1 LTHNGTYEFCWFCI
15 CSLEELDAKMF
26 VKGKAA
32 ASVRSEQE
40 VQQTQQVR
48 GAVLL
53 LLLET
58 TSLSAQTEW
67 LPARADAI
75 CTA

>member
-1 LTHNGTYEFCWFCI
+1 
-15 CSLEELDAKMF
+15 MF

-48 GAVLL
+48 DVVLM
-53 LLLET
+53 LEAMC
-58 TSLSAQTEW
+58 LSAQTAW
-67 LPARADAI
+67 LPTTADAF
-75 CTA
+75 CTFR